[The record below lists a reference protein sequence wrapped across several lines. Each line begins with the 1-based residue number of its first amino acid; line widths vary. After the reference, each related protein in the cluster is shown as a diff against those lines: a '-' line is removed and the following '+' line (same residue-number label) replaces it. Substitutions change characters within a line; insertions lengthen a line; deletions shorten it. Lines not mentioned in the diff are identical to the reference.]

1 MILKV
6 VKKIFSDIHRDDLL
20 NISKEGVGI
29 YGGTS
34 GLALFLTLL
43 YHYESS
49 TIKKEEIL
57 EQMTKQ
63 VSYSLNNLDK
73 LEQNAALS
81 GYAGVLW
88 LLLVLKKQG
97 VYDDLDEYI
106 EQLTRITIESTKND
120 LKHHNYDLMHGLMGK
135 LLILGRAHRAM
146 PNPEVKTAIAQTIS
160 QGLEAILNASVVL
173 TDQQE
178 AYWLSPRLHED
189 VVSVGLAHG
198 QASYIWALSAICQE
212 GKAFINA
219 NIQSEI
225 KQTIRQACNF
235 LTYRMLTEEGNQTQ
249 VNLQN
254 YFSVHQVVHP
264 STRHTLSWCNGG
276 LGVCIALSKASE
288 LLEDNAIEKQA
299 ITILSALSKIK
310 KEDSNIWQEGKNI
323 DCGMCH
329 GTLGVFFIFYIL
341 HRKFGS
347 IEFKEAY
354 EYWLN
359 QAMNHICWNE
369 PFLGMKV
376 CSVDYVNDT
385 RVMRW
390 DYMSGLLNGAAGY
403 GIILLSYYLLEQ
415 GWCNEE
421 DLAWLNIFM

>member
-1 MILKV
+1 MVLKA
-6 VKKIFSDIHRDDLL
+6 VKKIYSDINWNDLL
-20 NISKEGVGI
+20 DINKERVNI
-29 YGGTS
+29 YGGVP
-34 GLALFLTLL
+34 GLTLFFEL
-43 YHYESS
+43 FCRYENHAF
-49 TIKKEEIL
+49 KKKEIL
-57 EQMTKQ
+57 EQMTEQ

-97 VYDDLDEYI
+97 VYDELDEYI
-106 EQLTRITIESTKND
+106 EQLSKVIVESTKND
-120 LKHHNYDLMHGLMGK
+120 LKHHNYDLLHGLIGK
-135 LLILGRAHRAM
+135 LLILGRAHRTM
-146 PNPEVKTAIAQTIS
+146 PNPETKAAIERAVN
-160 QGLEAILNASVVL
+160 QGLEAVLNASVIL

-178 AYWLSPRLHED
+178 AYWLSPKLHED

-212 GKAFINA
+212 GKAFISP
-219 NIQSEI
+219 NIRSAI
-225 KQTIRQACNF
+225 KQTIHQACNF
-235 LTYRMLTEEGNQTQ
+235 LTHRMLVEEGNHIH

-254 YFSVHQVVHP
+254 YFSVHQAVEP

-276 LGVCIALSKASE
+276 LGVCIALTKASE
-288 LLEDNAIEKQA
+288 LLEDNTIEKQA
-299 ITILSALSKIK
+299 ITILSALSKIR

-341 HRKFGS
+341 HRKFGN

-359 QAMNHICWNE
+359 QAMNNICWNE

-385 RVMRW
+385 RVMCW

-403 GIILLSYYLLEQ
+403 GLILLSYYLLEQ
-415 GWCNEE
+415 HQCTEG
-421 DLAWLNIFM
+421 DLPWLSIFI